1 MKLYFENEHQAETL
15 RDELMSIGCSPE
27 FIRIMPDGADG
38 YLLQIHSRFVDEDD
52 EYSSMAF
59 KIRFLHV
66 YKDSTPPM
74 LGYEN
79 FQVMS
84 DGVQSELNME
94 EIK

>member
-27 FIRIMPDGADG
+27 FIRITSDGADG
-38 YLLQIHSRFVDEDD
+38 YLLQIHSKFVDGDD

-59 KIRFLHV
+59 KTRFLHV
-66 YKDSTPPM
+66 YKDSIPPM

-79 FQVMS
+79 FHIMS
-84 DGVQSELNME
+84 DEEYSQLNME